1 MALTGRRK
9 RFVEEYLVDLFGS
22 KAARRAGF
30 APEFAARQAYKLM
43 QDPEIVE
50 AIQVA
55 NEERAARTRAS
66 ADRVVHEL
74 VGLAHSNVL
83 AALDVNEDTGE
94 VAIDL
99 RNLTPDQAAAIASI
113 ETETRT
119 ETVDGKP
126 VVIKTVKLKF
136 HPKTAA
142 LARLAEHLGVGTKDW
157 SSAGDIADD
166 QDPPVAPE

>member
-1 MALTGRRK
+1 MALTGRKK
-9 RFVEEYLVDLFGS
+9 RFAEEYLIDLFAA
-22 KAARRAGF
+22 KAARRAGY
-30 APEFAARQAYKLM
+30 APEFTVRQAYKLM

-50 AIQVA
+50 AIQVM

-66 ADRVVHEL
+66 ADRVIHEL

-83 AALDVNEDTGE
+83 AALDVDADTGE

-99 RNLTPDQAAAIASI
+99 RNLTPDQAAAIASV

-119 ETVDGKP
+119 ETVDGRA
-126 VVIKTVKLKF
+126 VVVRTVKLKF

-142 LARLAEHLGVGTKDW
+142 LARLAEHLGVGTKDGP
-157 SSAGDIADD
+157 SAGDIADD
-166 QDPPVAPE
+166 QGPPVAPE